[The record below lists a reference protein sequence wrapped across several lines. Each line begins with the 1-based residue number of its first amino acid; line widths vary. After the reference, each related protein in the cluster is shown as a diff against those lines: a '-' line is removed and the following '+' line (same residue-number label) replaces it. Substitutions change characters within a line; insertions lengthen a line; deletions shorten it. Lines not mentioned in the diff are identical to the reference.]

1 MSVLL
6 NTIRMCQV
14 YWGVTFHYYW
24 MNTFFTTTMHLPCPR
39 NLSEINQQHFL
50 KLYTKW
56 WFPFRIK
63 VSFFAV
69 QFFDVSSGY
78 LIPCGYT
85 NNSAQW
91 CNCWQQLFSKNGNN
105 ELKTPK
111 NGYFRGENDYL
122 DPFNGGNYT
131 QTTPRFQNIDIFRAF
146 GTGLRLWTSAQG
158 PAKHP

>member
-85 NNSAQW
+85 NNSVRVHIHLIFFVRW
-91 CNCWQQLFSKNGNN
+91 VV
-105 ELKTPK
+105 
-111 NGYFRGENDYL
+111 
-122 DPFNGGNYT
+122 GGICVSFQSFFYCR
-131 QTTPRFQNIDIFRAF
+131 TTD
-146 GTGLRLWTSAQG
+146 GLRVTTYHSTFFLCTSKFMRVHLCLYSKKIGREQWRTRG
-158 PAKHP
+158 HK